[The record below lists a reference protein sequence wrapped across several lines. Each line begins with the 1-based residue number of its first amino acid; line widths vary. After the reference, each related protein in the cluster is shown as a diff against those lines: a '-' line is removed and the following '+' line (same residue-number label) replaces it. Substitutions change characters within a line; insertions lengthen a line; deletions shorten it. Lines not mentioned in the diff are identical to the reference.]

1 MKYIQRPT
9 EIEIQSPPSLFNF
22 NCGSRR
28 DEILGS
34 LRQLKD
40 RREMEFLMDEY
51 QRVWDIEPNSS
62 HQEFL
67 RAQELVKIAERF
79 IELRS
84 FFIRK

>member
-1 MKYIQRPT
+1 
-9 EIEIQSPPSLFNF
+9 
-22 NCGSRR
+22 
-28 DEILGS
+28 
-34 LRQLKD
+34 
-40 RREMEFLMDEY
+40 MEFLMDEY

-84 FFIRK
+84 FFIRQGLIPGIPLMNCPSCGASHNREMNSCPECGTLNVPL